1 MGIQTLEELHW
12 YPMEGVQRNQVS
24 KMSVDEVTELGEWYP
39 MEEVQRNHLGTCM
52 LKPPLAV
59 SVSTARSCHANDSL
73 SDVR

>member
-12 YPMEGVQRNQVS
+12 YPMEGVQGNQVS

-52 LKPPLAV
+52 LKPPP
-59 SVSTARSCHANDSL
+59 RSCHANDSL